1 MSQARIELTQEEEDF
16 FRVILYHAVS
26 DEQAQPY
33 LRKAFYRLVPV
44 SVTGSKTMSID
55 EHWRVYIDF
64 EEMMRRGSS
73 YATGILHHEIWH
85 PLRNHHKLT
94 ETLDAAPAGYNQGAI
109 ANLAAD
115 LEINDDIAHLIPA
128 NAIKG
133 QRSVF
138 KEYPEH
144 GIFAPYY
151 DKMLEDLD
159 YLEKF
164 FPSIKEQ
171 STAQEPQPQRDTS
184 SDENQEE
191 DAGEDDSS
199 QQGPG
204 EAQQGSEESD
214 DSSESGDEEQSSP
227 SSDSSSKPSDDQEQN
242 DSQDGS
248 ASQSSETQQN
258 EDGSPDSSESSSAS
272 SSEGDED
279 ESGDEGNT
287 GDSGSSAGS
296 QPFPGQGGSES
307 QDQSQPGN
315 SGVQTAPPFPGAPQK
330 PVSPFPKTQ
339 PESQPQPAQ
348 QEPQPT
354 QQENSQGTGEPSRE
368 SDQNSDGDIED
379 SDYWDHPECGSST
392 GNPAEY
398 ELPPGAAP
406 EMSESEEENLTKAI
420 ARDIQDWL
428 KENPG
433 VGSGQGNS
441 SLGAWAEKRLKAKTV
456 PWQQELR
463 GVFLS
468 AAATVRGKLLYV
480 RNKPSRRQPV
490 PEFMFPALK
499 APKPTIGIGVDVSGS
514 NLGNLRVILDEIV
527 KMMKSMN
534 VQGRDVEAFAVDVAV
549 SKTKMVSNPLKL
561 LDDLPVG
568 GGTRMKPGYMK
579 LAEMGKDIS
588 ILITDGWVDD
598 YPTERPKGKKRTMFI
613 TCIVMKE
620 RSKKNDTRVRKAKG
634 IMGKWCKVIP
644 IYVSEMNKIK

>member
-1 MSQARIELTQEEEDF
+1 MSQARVKLTQEEEDF

-33 LRKAFYRLVPV
+33 LRKAFYRLIPV
-44 SVTGSKTMSID
+44 AVEGSKTMSID

-85 PLRNHHKLT
+85 PLRQHHKLV
-94 ETLDAAPAGYNQGAI
+94 ETLDAAPAGYNQGVI

-138 KEYPEH
+138 KQYPEN

-159 YLEKF
+159 YLEKY
-164 FPSIKEQ
+164 FPSIKET
-171 STAQEPQPQRDTS
+171 SVAQQPQQQQGEGSPDEDQSGKDGDAQKQDSGDGSDGAEQPNNPPGSGDEEKSSES
-184 SDENQEE
+184 SDGSSEPSAE
-191 DAGEDDSS
+191 DSDSS
-199 QQGPG
+199 D
-204 EAQQGSEESD
+204 SD
-214 DSSESGDEEQSSP
+214 DSSSSSPSQPQKGEKNDQSQGDEQSSEN
-227 SSDSSSKPSDDQEQN
+227 SSQGAEA
-242 DSQDGS
+242 G
-248 ASQSSETQQN
+248 E
-258 EDGSPDSSESSSAS
+258 GGESSS
-272 SSEGDED
+272 
-279 ESGDEGNT
+279 SGD
-287 GDSGSSAGS
+287 SSAPP
-296 QPFPGQGGSES
+296 PFPGQGSS
-307 QDQSQPGN
+307 QSQNPSQPG
-315 SGVQTAPPFPGAPQK
+315 GAEPGKQTPPFPGSAQK
-330 PVSPFPKTQ
+330 PASPFLKALP
-339 PESQPQPAQ
+339 
-348 QEPQPT
+348 EPQ
-354 QQENSQGTGEPSRE
+354 QAPSRE
-368 SDQNSDGDIED
+368 PSQNQGESENGSDQDNNGGDIEE
-379 SDYWDHPECGSST
+379 SDYWNHPECGSST

-398 ELPPGAAP
+398 ELPPGEAP
-406 EMSESEEENLTKAI
+406 EMSESEEENLTRAV

-433 VGSGQGNS
+433 VGSGQGKN
-441 SLGAWAEKRLKAKTV
+441 SLGDWAEQRLKAKTI

-499 APKPTIGIGVDVSGS
+499 APKPTIGIGIDVSGS

-549 SKTKMVSNPLKL
+549 SKTKTVSNPLKL

-579 LAEMGKDIS
+579 LAEMGKDVS
-588 ILITDGWVDD
+588 LLITDGWVDD
-598 YPTERPKGKKRTMFI
+598 YPEEQPKGKKRTKFI
-613 TCIVMKE
+613 TCIVMQE
-620 RSKKNDTRVRKAKG
+620 RTKKNDSRVRKAKR

-644 IYVSEMNKIK
+644 IYVSEMKQSSS

>member
-1 MSQARIELTQEEEDF
+1 MPQARVNLTQEEEDF

-33 LRKAFYRLVPV
+33 LRKAFYRLIPV
-44 SVTGSKTMSID
+44 AVEGSKTMSID

-85 PLRNHHKLT
+85 PLRQHHKLI
-94 ETLDAAPAGYNQGAI
+94 ETLDAAPAGYNQGVI

-138 KEYPEH
+138 KQYPEN

-151 DKMLEDLD
+151 DKMLEDLN
-159 YLEKF
+159 YLEKY
-164 FPSIKEQ
+164 FPSIKET
-171 STAQEPQPQRDTS
+171 SVAQPPQQQPDGDS
-184 SDENQEE
+184 SDEDEPGQDGDTQEQAPGE
-191 DAGEDDSS
+191 APDGAEQPNKTPGSGDKEESSEPSDSSSESDAGESD
-199 QQGPG
+199 
-204 EAQQGSEESD
+204 SEESD
-214 DSSESGDEEQSSP
+214 DSSQSPSSSSSP
-227 SSDSSSKPSDDQEQN
+227 SEPQQEEESNQSQEGNSSSDD
-242 DSQDGS
+242 S
-248 ASQSSETQQN
+248 
-258 EDGSPDSSESSSAS
+258 SPDSEAGEGDESSS
-272 SSEGDED
+272 
-279 ESGDEGNT
+279 SG
-287 GDSGSSAGS
+287 GSSTPP
-296 QPFPGQGGSES
+296 PFPGQGN
-307 QDQSQPGN
+307 DQSQDSSQ
-315 SGVQTAPPFPGAPQK
+315 SGGSEPVKQTPPFPGTPQK
-330 PVSPFPKTQ
+330 PASPFPKT
-339 PESQPQPAQ
+339 PSEPQQAPAQ
-348 QEPQPT
+348 
-354 QQENSQGTGEPSRE
+354 EPSQNKGE
-368 SDQNSDGDIED
+368 SENNSDQNDGDIEE
-379 SDYWDHPECGSST
+379 SDYWNHPECGSST

-406 EMSESEEENLTKAI
+406 EMSENEEANLTKAV

-433 VGSGQGNS
+433 VGSGRGSN
-441 SLGAWAEKRLKAKTV
+441 SLGDWAEQRLKAKTI

-499 APKPTIGIGVDVSGS
+499 APKPTIGIGIDVSGS

-549 SKTKMVSNPLKL
+549 SKTKTVSNPLKL

-579 LAEMGKDIS
+579 LAEMGKDVS

-598 YPTERPKGKKRTMFI
+598 YPEEQPKGKKRTKFI

-620 RSKKNDTRVRKAKG
+620 RTKKNDSRVRKAKR

-644 IYVSEMNKIK
+644 IYVSEMKQSGS